1 MQTPEQTYAQ
11 IMGRIGIIKLDA
23 ETNKLHEQ
31 EYKELIVQLLEQI
44 SDCERQKQGL
54 IAASQE
60 QGEASSAA
68 LLLLQRLQSER
79 GQASPEERRRI
90 EQAFKTKLQAE
101 FEKEKARL
109 SAETARLKQVL
120 ENQKGTIRSQGTL
133 LDERAGQLTALTRR
147 NEAQIR
153 QLDEKQRQIEKTI
166 EENLELQSNLD
177 ELNGLKRELEQ
188 QIARLGNAN
197 TQEKRDLEAEHAAL
211 VERGRQLE
219 AAETRVREEIAAYE
233 AKKALE
239 IAQFEKAKK
248 FRAALIAEIRTKR
261 TDQNKEEVDRLIS
274 ELLAHDNDQV
284 VLEHIAA
291 LKAENAAGIVAL
303 AAEHGVADADK
314 TAQITALNAKIAELT
329 GFLNSANAGLAEIEL
344 SNVDQAGQKKEKVGD
359 VVVQVPAAPAVGG
372 GINLDT
378 PYIKE
383 KVYEPYKTKESLKTY
398 IENYMLT
405 NPNKI
410 HPTVYQTYIK
420 DRTDEGLRQGQAAA
434 VISGPEGQVHNELTR
449 FAAPPQGQGGIVGP
463 QPPAQLGGPTPAAP
477 APAASV
483 TAAPATSTVTAA
495 PATTTVTAAPAAT
508 STVTAAPAEI
518 ALSPDALASSAQ
530 VTGQGSSTPSEGA
543 APANGGKR
551 KRSRRVR
558 QPHKM
563 TRRY

>member
-23 ETNKLHEQ
+23 QTNKLHEQ

-54 IAASQE
+54 IAANQE

-109 SAETARLKQVL
+109 KQVL
-120 ENQKGTIRSQGTL
+120 ENQKERIRSQGTL

-153 QLDEKQRQIEKTI
+153 QLDEKQRQIEETI
-166 EENLELQSNLD
+166 EVNIELQSNLD
-177 ELNGLKRELEQ
+177 ESNGRKRELEQ

-197 TQEKRDLEAEHAAL
+197 TQEKRDLEAELAVL

-261 TDQNKEEVDRLIS
+261 TDQNKEEVERLIS

-344 SNVDQAGQKKEKVGD
+344 SNVDQAGQKKKKVGD

-378 PYIKE
+378 PYNKE
-383 KVYEPYKTKESLKTY
+383 KVYEPYKTSESLKTY
-398 IENYMLT
+398 IENYMQI
-405 NPNKI
+405 NPDKI
-410 HPTVYQTYIK
+410 HPTVYQTYII
-420 DRTDEGLRQGQAAA
+420 DRTDEGLRQGEPAA
-434 VISGPEGQVHNELTR
+434 VIPGPVSQPNELTR
-449 FAAPPQGQGGIVGP
+449 FAAPLQGQGGLVDGP
-463 QPPAQLGGPTPAAP
+463 QRPDQRGGPTPAA
-477 APAASV
+477 
-483 TAAPATSTVTAA
+483 TG
-495 PATTTVTAAPAAT
+495 TAAPAAT
-508 STVTAAPAEI
+508 VTV
-518 ALSPDALASSAQ
+518 SPDALASSA
-530 VTGQGSSTPSEGA
+530 PSEGA
-543 APANGGKR
+543 APTKGGKR